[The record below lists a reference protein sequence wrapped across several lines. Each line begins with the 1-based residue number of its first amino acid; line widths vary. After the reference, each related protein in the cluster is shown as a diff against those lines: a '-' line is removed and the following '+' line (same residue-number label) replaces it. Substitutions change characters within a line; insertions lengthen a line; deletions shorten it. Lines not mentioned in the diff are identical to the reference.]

1 MKKWQIKSRIE
12 DFDLDLFVY
21 VEAKIVLKTS
31 HDTVVAD
38 GITITLPGEIES
50 IQES

>member
-1 MKKWQIKSRIE
+1 MKKWQVKTHIQ
-12 DFDLDLFVY
+12 DFDLDLFIF